1 MSAPKKAGDLVALL
15 EAARTREPASRA
27 ANPDAPAKSKAKV
40 VQLPWWPEAMQAIPN
55 HLARSGL
62 FAPIARGRR
71 PLLDA
76 VEIPSR
82 GDARLRYTGYQLDEA
97 DCDVWMQLLH
107 EARRVPLG
115 EPVVINRAA
124 FLRAI
129 GRSTGKKN
137 YQWLH
142 ESIGR
147 LGIAALYIEAK
158 RYTIGNTPRSRAGS
172 TPRSSLLHLV
182 KGFDHDPDTDTYVL
196 EMDQRLVLL
205 FSNREFAQIDRDKR
219 LQIKHHPD
227 MAKWLQ
233 RVVATSNERIQ
244 HYSLAD
250 LKERMRYSGPVR
262 NFRTALKAALA
273 ELVRLKIVAKPRIEV
288 STRGV
293 EQATWTRLGPLDPEP
308 ADEAQPSP

>member
-1 MSAPKKAGDLVALL
+1 MSAPKKAVDLLERL
-15 EAARTREPASRA
+15 EAARNRQPADKA
-27 ANPDAPAKSKAKV
+27 AAPDAPAKGNAKV
-40 VQLPWWPEAMQAIPN
+40 VQLPSWPEEMQAIPN

-62 FAPIARGRR
+62 FAPIARGQRK
-71 PLLDA
+71 LLDA

-82 GDARLRYTGYQLDEA
+82 GDARLLYTGHQLDEA

-115 EPVVINRAA
+115 ERVVITRGA

-129 GRSTGKKN
+129 GRSTGTKD

-158 RYTIGNTPRSRAGS
+158 RYTIGK

-182 KGFDHDPDTDTYVL
+182 KGFDHDPDTGTYVL

-205 FSNREFAQIDRDKR
+205 FGNREFAQIDRDKR
-219 LQIKHHPD
+219 LQIKHRPH

-233 RVVATSNERIQ
+233 RLVATSNERIQ

-250 LKERMRYSGPVR
+250 LKERMRYGGHMR
-262 NFRTALKAALA
+262 DFRTALKAALA
-273 ELVRLKIVAKPRIEV
+273 ELERLRIVAKPRIEV

-293 EQATWTRLGPLDPEP
+293 EQAVWNRTR
-308 ADEAQPSP
+308 

>member
-1 MSAPKKAGDLVALL
+1 MSAPKKAGDLIALL
-15 EAARTREPASRA
+15 EAARTRQPASRVA
-27 ANPDAPAKSKAKV
+27 EPDAPAKSKAKV
-40 VQLPWWPEAMQAIPN
+40 VQLPPWPEAMQAIPN
-55 HLARSGL
+55 HLARSSL

-71 PLLDA
+71 KLLDA

-82 GDARLRYTGYQLDEA
+82 GDVKLLYTGHQLDEA

-115 EPVVINRAA
+115 EKVMINRAA

-129 GRSTGKKN
+129 GRSTGTKD

-147 LGIAALYIEAK
+147 LGIAALYMEAK
-158 RYTIGNTPRSRAGS
+158 RYTIGK

-182 KGFDHDPDTDTYVL
+182 KGFDHDPDTGTYVL

-205 FSNREFAQIDRDKR
+205 FGNREFAQIDRDKR
-219 LQIKHHPD
+219 LQIEHHVD
-227 MAKWLQ
+227 MAKSLQ
-233 RVVATSNERIQ
+233 RLVATSSDRVQ
-244 HYSLAD
+244 RHSLVD
-250 LKERMRYSGPVR
+250 LKERMRYASPMR
-262 NFRTALKAALA
+262 KFRDALMDALR
-273 ELVRLKIVAKPRIEV
+273 ELERLKIIAKARIER

-293 EQATWTRLGPLDPEP
+293 EQATWTRLGPFEP
-308 ADEAQPSP
+308 GSDDAAQPSG

>member
-1 MSAPKKAGDLVALL
+1 MSAPKKVGNLVALL
-15 EAARTREPASRA
+15 EEARTRQPASRA
-27 ANPDAPAKSKAKV
+27 AKPDAPAKSKAKV

-71 PLLDA
+71 KLLDD

-82 GDARLRYTGYQLDEA
+82 GDVRLRYTGHQLDEA
-97 DCDVWMQLLH
+97 DCDVWMQVLH

-115 EPVVINRAA
+115 EKIVINRGA

-129 GRSTGKKN
+129 GRSTGSKDYK
-137 YQWLH
+137 WLH
-142 ESIGR
+142 ESLKRLRIG
-147 LGIAALYIEAK
+147 ALYIEAK
-158 RYTIGNTPRSRAGS
+158 RYTIGNTAGS
-172 TPRSSLLHLV
+172 SILNLV
-182 KGFDHDPDTDTYVL
+182 KDFDHDPDTDTYL
-196 EMDQRLVLL
+196 LAMDQRLVLL
-205 FSNREFAQIDRDKR
+205 YSNREFAQVDRDKR

-233 RVVATSNERIQ
+233 RQVATSNERIQ
-244 HYSLAD
+244 HHSLAD
-250 LKERMRYSGPVR
+250 LKECMRYGGHLR

-273 ELVRLKIVAKPRIEV
+273 ELVRLKIIAKPRIER

-293 EQATWTRLGPLDPEP
+293 EQATWTRLGPLDLEP
-308 ADEAQPSP
+308 ADESQASG

>member
-1 MSAPKKAGDLVALL
+1 MSAPKKAVDLLARL
-15 EAARTREPASRA
+15 EAARTRQPTEKVA
-27 ANPDAPAKSKAKV
+27 APHTGSKSKAKV
-40 VQLPWWPEAMQAIPN
+40 MQLPPWPDAMQAIPN
-55 HLARSGL
+55 HLARSSL

-71 PLLDA
+71 KLLDA

-82 GDARLRYTGYQLDEA
+82 GDVRLRYTGHQLDEA

-129 GRSTGKKN
+129 GRSTGKKD
-137 YQWLH
+137 YRWLH

-158 RYTIGNTPRSRAGS
+158 HYTIGN

-196 EMDQRLVLL
+196 EMDRRLVLL
-205 FSNREFAQIDRDKR
+205 FGNREFAQIDRDKR
-219 LQIKHHPD
+219 LQIEHHVD
-227 MAKWLQ
+227 MAKSLQ
-233 RVVATSNERIQ
+233 RLVATSSDRIQ
-244 HYSLAD
+244 RHSLPE
-250 LKERMRYSGPVR
+250 LKERMRYASPMR
-262 NFRTALKAALA
+262 KFRDALLDALR
-273 ELVRLKIVAKPRIEV
+273 ELERLKIIAKPRIEA

-293 EQATWTRLGPLDPEP
+293 EQATWARLGPVRTRSGDKAL
-308 ADEAQPSP
+308 SSG